1 MRLQKRLSRK
11 IGNKEYVKWI
21 ITIPPSI
28 ITKLGWKHGQKLEI
42 EVYNANLIIKVGK
55 EEDE

>member
-1 MRLQKRLSRK
+1 MAIQDSLQDRK
-11 IGNKEYVKWI
+11 AKGYKIAQQKQIW
-21 ITIPPSI
+21 
-28 ITKLGWKHGQKLEI
+28 ITKDGWKHGQKLEI